1 MHVLITGAWNGA
13 ERHIPELEALGH
25 SVVFMQQERDVLP
38 CAPDWVEAV
47 VCNGLFLYHP
57 IEAFTNLRLIQ
68 LTSAGYDRVP
78 MDYVRERGIEIHNA
92 HGVYSVPMAE
102 FAVAGVLQIYKCS
115 RFFYENQ
122 MAHRWEKRR
131 DLLELYGKTVVV
143 VGCGQLGT
151 ECARRFRAFG
161 CRVVGLNR
169 TSRENEC
176 FDTVLPLTELERV
189 LPTADVLVLSLGMDA
204 STRGLMNCERFGLM
218 KAGALLVNLAR
229 GGLVEQSALLAS
241 LDRLGGAVLDVF
253 EEEPLP
259 PDSPLWDAENV
270 ILTPHNSFVGDG
282 NGERLKNLVIQR
294 FSLSLSMKTI

>member
-1 MHVLITGAWNGA
+1 MRLLITGAWSGA
-13 ERHIPELEALGH
+13 ERYIPELEAMGH
-25 SVVFMQQERDVLP
+25 SVVFLQQERDALP
-38 CAPDWVEAV
+38 CDPAWVEGV

-57 IEAFTNLRLIQ
+57 LERFSNLRLIQ
-68 LTSAGYDRVP
+68 LTSAGFDRVP
-78 MDYVRERGIEIHNA
+78 MESVRARRIEIHNA

-102 FAVAGVLQIYKCS
+102 FALSGVLQLFKQS

-122 MAHRWEKRR
+122 KACRWEKRR
-131 DLLELYGKTVVV
+131 DLRELCGKTIVI

-169 TSRENEC
+169 TPRENEC

-189 LPTADVLVLSLGMDA
+189 LPTADVLVLSLGLDA
-204 STRGLMNCERFGLM
+204 STRGLMNSERFALM
-218 KAGALLVNLAR
+218 KAGAVLVNLAR
-229 GGLVEQSALLAS
+229 GGLVEQAALLAS

-259 PDSPLWDAENV
+259 PESPLWRADNV
-270 ILTPHNSFVGDG
+270 ILTPHNSFVGEG
-282 NGERLKNLVIQR
+282 NGERLARMILAYMKN
-294 FSLSLSMKTI
+294 